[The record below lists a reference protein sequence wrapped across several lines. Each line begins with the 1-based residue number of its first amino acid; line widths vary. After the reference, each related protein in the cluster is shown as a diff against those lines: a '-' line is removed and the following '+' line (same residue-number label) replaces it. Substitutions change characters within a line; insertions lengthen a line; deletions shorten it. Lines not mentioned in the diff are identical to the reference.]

1 MPEENP
7 SPTPIKPLPRRMRNW
22 LDEAV
27 LIVLLL
33 LSLGGA
39 AISAFSAQDDYVYWL
54 GMIPLFWLGAIL
66 SSWAQ
71 AGADDEAQTFRRLLW
86 IELLHW
92 GGTLAAVI
100 GVFFL
105 RYLQLLGDT
114 AAVLV
119 MLLILALS
127 AYLNGIRI
135 GWRFS
140 LLGVFLGV
148 TAMLAA
154 YVQQFLPLAALL
166 AVALIV
172 FSIYTRRR
180 RTRQVDHGA

>member
-1 MPEENP
+1 MADANRPE
-7 SPTPIKPLPRRMRNW
+7 KPAPPLRGAIAW

-27 LIVLLL
+27 LIVLVI
-33 LSLGGA
+33 LSLAGV
-39 AISAFSAQDDYVYWL
+39 AIGIFSSQDNYVYWL

-66 SSWAQ
+66 SSFAQ
-71 AGADDEAQTFRRLLW
+71 ARRAGDEAHDLKRLLG

-92 GGTLAAVI
+92 GGTLVTVI

-105 RYLQLLGDT
+105 RYLQILQDT
-114 AAVLV
+114 AATLV

-148 TAMLAA
+148 NALLIA
-154 YVQQFLPLAALL
+154 YAQTFLPLAGLL
-166 AVALIV
+166 AVALIL
-172 FSIYTRRR
+172 FSLYHRRA
-180 RTRQVDHGA
+180 RQ